1 VEAVAK
7 DLVAIGHEAANVG
20 PNDSDRQVEAEMK
33 DMTLDGN
40 AAAGI
45 LGEVFV
51 SEVTTAVT
59 TCAKCGAVAP
69 VDGLRVYLQAPGAVL
84 RCVTCGAVQARMVRA
99 PDRARL
105 DFQGVQALQVE
116 MPPLA

>member
-1 VEAVAK
+1 ME
-7 DLVAIGHEAANVG
+7 
-20 PNDSDRQVEAEMK
+20 

-45 LGEVFV
+45 LAEVFV

-59 TCAKCGAVAP
+59 TCATCGAAAP
-69 VDGLRVYLQAPGAVL
+69 IGALRGYLQAPGAVL
-84 RCVTCGAVQARMVRA
+84 RCVTCDAVQVRMVRA
-99 PDRARL
+99 PDRAWL
-105 DFQGVQALQVE
+105 DLQGVQALQVE